1 MMDVESILIRLR
13 AYQPQRLPTRNLTA
27 AAVLIPLV
35 LGDDTGILF
44 TQRAQHLKHHQGQ
57 ISFPG
62 GRLEAG
68 ETALD
73 AALREAHEEIG
84 LASHSLEVLGQIDDV
99 YSPLGYHIQCFVAA
113 VESWTPKLNH
123 DEVDDVFSVTLE
135 ELFDPSLHETR
146 PWYRDPAIEVHY
158 FHFQHGLVWGVTG
171 WMTRVLR
178 AVMLQERLPPRGYR
192 F

>member
-1 MMDVESILIRLR
+1 MDVESILARLR
-13 AYQPQRLPTRNLTA
+13 AYQPQRLPTRNLTP
-27 AAVLIPLV
+27 AAVLIPLI

-113 VESWTPKLNH
+113 VDSWTPKLNH

-146 PWYRDPAIEVHY
+146 PWYRDTAIEVHY

-178 AVMLQERLPPRGYR
+178 AVMLEERLPPRGYR